1 LKSLAQVVLKFDH
14 MPKISG
20 VTWFR
25 PRPL

>member
-1 LKSLAQVVLKFDH
+1 MFDH

-20 VTWFR
+20 VTWFT